1 MINERPELSKPVHPE
16 YDYCQAE
23 LEFSVRN
30 EMAVTV
36 EDILARRSRL
46 LFVDAQAAIE
56 AAPIVAREMAK
67 LLKEDQQWEEEQV
80 SSFLALANGYLAV
93 KS

>member
-1 MINERPELSKPVHPE
+1 
-16 YDYCQAE
+16 
-23 LEFSVRN
+23 
-30 EMAVTV
+30 
-36 EDILARRSRL
+36 
-46 LFVDAQAAIE
+46 
-56 AAPIVAREMAK
+56 MAK